1 MKPRNI
7 GLGMKISRTSTFNR
21 GPSATKLLAY
31 GTSIVGK
38 TFFVHAVLNGVKSP
52 NDQRTFCD
60 GEEASV
66 CGMKIHSAGQGN
78 LNPLSN
84 SGGLQDTF
92 S

>member
-1 MKPRNI
+1 MTFV
-7 GLGMKISRTSTFNR
+7 RTSTFNR
-21 GPSATKLLAY
+21 GTSASTLDAY
-31 GTSIVGK
+31 ETALNEK
-38 TFFVHAVLNGVKSP
+38 AFFVHAMLKGAISP
-52 NDQRTFCD
+52 NLQETFCD

-66 CGMKIHSAGQGN
+66 CGVKIHSAGQGN